1 MNKLS
6 IKEHTKMMKNI
17 TFLDAKWLLKN
28 GTLQHD
34 WLILFVPVLN
44 LHCRLQCVCNPKAV
58 K

>member
-17 TFLDAKWLLKN
+17 AFLDAKWLPKS

-34 WLILFVPVLN
+34 WLILFVLVLN
-44 LHCRLQCVCNPKAV
+44 LHCHLQLGCNLKAV